1 MIKVCVT
8 NFSLNNLKIVG
19 SSTYFILKKRKMNST
34 FPCLS
39 RINSWGKTEPRCRSR
54 LTPIWCRRSFN
65 ILSHLKLEH
74 CCEIIRLKNFV
85 CIHESW
91 CDVSRMAK
99 RKSKFFNENVSMCL
113 WKFLNIISKKK
124 NDWKSLNQNYY
135 LIQKCQKTIC
145 SDVCPDASIKEPREL
160 KQQALEKL
168 ERVS

>member
-1 MIKVCVT
+1 MVVVEQNCRQQLLPNLHPMIKVCVT

-19 SSTYFILKKRKMNST
+19 LYFILKKRKMNST

-54 LTPIWCRRSFN
+54 LTPIWCRRRRSFN

-91 CDVSRMAK
+91 CDVSRILHW
-99 RKSKFFNENVSMCL
+99 RKLYKFCL
-113 WKFLNIISKKK
+113 FFSTFKWKYFF
-124 NDWKSLNQNYY
+124 
-135 LIQKCQKTIC
+135 
-145 SDVCPDASIKEPREL
+145 P
-160 KQQALEKL
+160 
-168 ERVS
+168 